1 MSTLDNL
8 IKEFSS
14 PRAFECKFL
23 ELYNKTLLTC
33 KENQPYPSAYTRPS
47 SLGKCARNIFFERT
61 HAPKD
66 EVNLKDPWVYN
77 SVGILESG
85 TDRHERIQNV
95 LRKYKNGEQI

>member
-1 MSTLDNL
+1 MHTLDSL

-85 TDRHERIQNV
+85 TDRHERIHN
-95 LRKYKNGEQI
+95 L